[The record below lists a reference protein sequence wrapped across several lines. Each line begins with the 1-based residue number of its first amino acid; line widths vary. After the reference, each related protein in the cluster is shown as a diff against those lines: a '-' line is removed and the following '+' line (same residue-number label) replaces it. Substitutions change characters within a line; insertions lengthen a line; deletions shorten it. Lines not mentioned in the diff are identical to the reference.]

1 MLASMS
7 KIHPGVDVVPVDW
20 SADGVSELV
29 PTGTVT
35 LLLADIEGATHLPGS
50 QLDTTAIAKLDR
62 TLTELVR
69 EHRGV
74 CPVEQGEG
82 DSFLVAFA
90 RASDA
95 VACALGLQR
104 APLAPIRLRIG
115 MHTGEVSSPRR
126 GQLRRADHR
135 PHRPA
140 GASWPTGAR
149 PVLPGTT

>member
-95 VACALGLQR
+95 VA
-104 APLAPIRLRIG
+104 
-115 MHTGEVSSPRR
+115 
-126 GQLRRADHR
+126 
-135 PHRPA
+135 
-140 GASWPTGAR
+140 
-149 PVLPGTT
+149 